1 MTDQAKTITKQTFV
15 FAAGLYGS
23 DVFLDIY
30 SSSFIGKNQIKLL
43 P

>member
-1 MTDQAKTITKQTFV
+1 MTDEAKTLTKHTFV
-15 FAAGLYGS
+15 IAAGLYGS

-30 SSSFIGKNQIKLL
+30 SSSFIGKNHIKLM